1 MDPSPPT
8 TTDAKS
14 LKVAPLERPLLPI
27 TLAAVCSTSLW
38 RDSSVSHHFGE
49 RKELVVAQDPGPVF
63 SDFEPRPLVDK
74 QSMVVAQEPPTQS
87 SPKQHSIPSMT
98 ILPLQTM
105 IGVQPRPT
113 VLAPVA
119 QQTLEREAGPQDDN
133 PEFVQMLDSLMKVPT
148 METLLYSSPI
158 TMSADNMFLTEV

>member
-1 MDPSPPT
+1 
-8 TTDAKS
+8 
-14 LKVAPLERPLLPI
+14 
-27 TLAAVCSTSLW
+27 
-38 RDSSVSHHFGE
+38 
-49 RKELVVAQDPGPVF
+49 
-63 SDFEPRPLVDK
+63 
-74 QSMVVAQEPPTQS
+74 MVVAQEPPTQS
-87 SPKQHSIPSMT
+87 SPKQHAIPLMA